1 MRYEECPSYVY
12 EKFDEIVEEYFSS
25 YVNLNFVL
33 LFDEKK
39 KKSQGRFVVAQIQ
52 KPNELVKYF
61 TSSSSDPEGVD
72 YVITFDKKVFEN
84 AYEIDRERIIRHELQ
99 HVEYISDSDNPC
111 KIRGHE
117 IEDFY
122 EEIKRNEDDPKWKE
136 RVVNMAESLHED
148 EDS

>member
-1 MRYEECPSYVY
+1 MRYEECPSHIY
-12 EKFDEIVEEYFSS
+12 EKFNEIIEEYFPS

-39 KKSQGRFVVAQIQ
+39 RKSQGEYVVAQIQ
-52 KPNELVKYF
+52 KPSELLKFF
-61 TSSSSDPEGVD
+61 TSNSSYSEGAD
-72 YVITFDKKVFEN
+72 YVIVFDKKVFEN
-84 AYEIDRERIIRHELQ
+84 ANETDIERIIRHELQ

-117 IEDFY
+117 VEDFY

-136 RVVNMAESLHED
+136 RIVAIAESLHES
-148 EDS
+148 ENS